1 MPFGGNFHPEWGAL
15 APAPSFMRTARI
27 VAVATAIGA
36 TAGAGVVLSLAG
48 SSGVLGPQTS
58 AEATSDKPFVIVHSL
73 VQPAEAAPVAA
84 LPIPSPVV
92 ATAPVNVP
100 AVAPAPVN
108 TAAVPAAASAPVNM
122 PAVVSA
128 TPASTAAQL
137 PSNAPSIAS
146 ALSSTGVQ
154 ASTPVPSD
162 SHTASTPAVPASV
175 AALAEIPA
183 ATEASPVPAVDVAT
197 FTPDQTGAQKIGS
210 KKPQAHPQAAA
221 VTLQTPPKK
230 RPEERGLGPLLRH
243 LFSARAGSTSSN

>member
-15 APAPSFMRTARI
+15 APAPSFVRTARI

-36 TAGAGVVLSLAG
+36 TTGAGVVLSLAG
-48 SSGVLGPQTS
+48 SSGVLGPQTN
-58 AEATSDKPFVIVHSL
+58 AEAASDKPFVIVHSL
-73 VQPAEAAPVAA
+73 VQPAEAAPIAGPLV
-84 LPIPSPVV
+84 PSPVV

-100 AVAPAPVN
+100 AITPAPVN
-108 TAAVPAAASAPVNM
+108 TAAMPAAASAPVST
-122 PAVVSA
+122 PAAVSA
-128 TPASTAAQL
+128 MPASTGGQPPSGAFALPPTAAQ
-137 PSNAPSIAS
+137 
-146 ALSSTGVQ
+146 V
-154 ASTPVPSD
+154 STPVPSD
-162 SHTASTPAVPASV
+162 SRTASTPAVPASV

-221 VTLQTPPKK
+221 VTPQTPPKK